1 MRPTEHH
8 MFWANDS
15 LNLFDPVIPANVYAV
30 DVDTGITKIGD
41 GTKKW
46 SELTSTSSTMIG
58 SKAIQTSR
66 DPYNNE
72 MLLFCNTEDKW
83 IFRLLGCAYTET
95 ECIGLSSTVFENFTH
110 IIEVDDSTAVPTGRF
125 KICDGIHQF
134 GSLPWLG
141 RDFNPD
147 DFEAGESIEFDGSSF
162 LPVVYLKPSELQSAE
177 TPTGKFHRDDGT
189 WAVPSNFTGLT
200 EVESETGKFETV
212 IIGEGDLEEE
222 TVSLT
227 SDGTDLFSDGNKV
240 WTEYN
245 DGDGSGL
252 DADTLDGHH
261 STAFA
266 TGPVSAT
273 EGNLVAFGASPNIL
287 VDSEVDPTTVA
298 TTTYVDETFPTVPST
313 TVVGN
318 IVTFNSTDGLEIADS
333 GSSVSDFAEASHTH
347 TESDISDLKTYVV
360 YHGSSSDPPSTPS
373 AGDEYYDTD
382 DSKFYKYNGTDWIAL
397 N

>member
-46 SELTSTSSTMIG
+46 SELTSTSSTVIG

-141 RDFNPD
+141 REFNPD

-162 LPVVYLKPSELQSAE
+162 VPVVYLKPTELQSAE

-189 WAVPSNFTGLT
+189 WAVPDNFTGLILVSATTGRFDLVKIGTGDT
-200 EVESETGKFETV
+200 EP
-212 IIGEGDLEEE
+212 L

-240 WTEYN
+240 WTAYN
-245 DGDGSGL
+245 DGAGSGL

-261 STAFA
+261 ADAFMA
-266 TGPVSAT
+266 LESPGTS
-273 EGNLVAFGASPNIL
+273 GNLLEFG
-287 VDSEVDPTTVA
+287 TTG
-298 TTTYVDETFPTVPST
+298 YD
-313 TVVGN
+313 
-318 IVTFNSTDGLEIADS
+318 IADS
-333 GSSVSDFAEASHTH
+333 GSKVSDFAT
-347 TESDISDLKTYVV
+347 TGDISNFV
-360 YHGSSSDPPSTPS
+360 
-373 AGDEYYDTD
+373 ED
-382 DSKFYKYNGTDWIAL
+382 DDALAYAIAFGG
-397 N
+397 

>member
-1 MRPTEHH
+1 MRPTDHFRFFSTAEL
-8 MFWANDS
+8 AS
-15 LNLFDPVIPANVYAV
+15 DPVIPYNVYAV
-30 DVDTGITKIGD
+30 DITTKEQRLGD

-46 SELTSTSSTMIG
+46 SELTSASSSMIG

-72 MLLFCNTEDKW
+72 MVLFCNTEDKW
-83 IFRLLGCAYTET
+83 IFRLLVCAYTET

-141 RDFNPD
+141 REFNPD

-162 LPVVYLKPSELQSAE
+162 VPVVYLKPTELQSAE
-177 TPTGKFHRDDGT
+177 TPTGKFHQDDGT

-240 WTEYN
+240 WTAYN
-245 DGDGSGL
+245 DGAGSGL

-261 STAFA
+261 STAFVVDDDA
-266 TGPVSAT
+266 LAYAI
-273 EGNLVAFGASPNIL
+273 AFG
-287 VDSEVDPTTVA
+287 
-298 TTTYVDETFPTVPST
+298 
-313 TVVGN
+313 G
-318 IVTFNSTDGLEIADS
+318 
-333 GSSVSDFAEASHTH
+333 
-347 TESDISDLKTYVV
+347 
-360 YHGSSSDPPSTPS
+360 
-373 AGDEYYDTD
+373 
-382 DSKFYKYNGTDWIAL
+382 
-397 N
+397 